1 MESAWNLELGTWN
14 MRILGIDPGT
24 GITGY
29 GIIERQ
35 GNRLVHIDNG
45 AIFTRAEEDLAHRL
59 QTIHQ
64 GIGGVIARYAPQ
76 AVAVEQIFVAKNAL
90 SALKLGHA
98 RGAALLA
105 GVNAGLP
112 VFEYTAM
119 QVKSAVVGYGRAAKP
134 QVQQMVRMLMS
145 LPEIAQED
153 ASDALAVAI
162 CHAHSHTLTD
172 RLQRAAGRR
181 K

>member
-1 MESAWNLELGTWN
+1 

-24 GITGY
+24 RITGY
-29 GIIERQ
+29 GLLEKR
-35 GNRLVHIDNG
+35 GNRLIHLDNG
-45 AIFTRAEEDLAHRL
+45 AISTRSGEAFPQRL
-59 QTIHQ
+59 KTIHD
-64 GIGGVIARYAPQ
+64 GLVRIIAEYAPE
-76 AVAVEQIFVAKNAL
+76 AMAIEQIFVARNVL

-112 VFEYTAM
+112 VYEYTAM

-134 QVQQMVRMLMS
+134 QVQQMVRALMG

-162 CHAHSHTLTD
+162 CHAHSSGLND
-172 RLQRAAGRR
+172 RLLDATRR
-181 K
+181 R